1 MQDKIIMLVIVLII
15 GFAGGWAVNGW
26 RLSAKIEHMKSVEAD
41 NIRLVEAVNVQN
53 TRILELEHDSEH
65 KKKLAEKAVK
75 TATEANKRLEGQLI
89 LLRNATGK
97 SCDDANDLLNQV
109 IE

>member
-1 MQDKIIMLVIVLII
+1 MLVIVLII
-15 GFAGGWAVNGW
+15 GFAGGWAVKGW
-26 RLSAKIEHMKSVEAD
+26 RLSAKIEKYKAFEAD
-41 NIRLVEAVNVQN
+41 NMILHDALNVQN
-53 TRILELEHDSEH
+53 ARIMELEHEGH
-65 KKKLAEKAVK
+65 AKKKLAEIAVK

-97 SCDDANDLLNQV
+97 TCEDANDLLNQV